1 MSSPSS
7 RRTSPSSSSSSTP
20 AGAATSPGTPVGID
34 PRGPRFGAALTAIL
48 LLAIVVLGD
57 GVAGLVIGVVV
68 VAGFALGA
76 FGGIQ
81 RTWQGAVYRAVLAP
95 RLGPPAE
102 REDPRPPTFAQ
113 LVGFVITATGLVL
126 ALVGVPY
133 ALVVAAAVAFVAAFL
148 NAVFDF
154 CLGCEIYGFQA
165 RLRARRG
172 TTAA

>member
-1 MSSPSS
+1 M
-7 RRTSPSSSSSSTP
+7 SSSSPQDPSPVTAPATSTTGSPATP
-20 AGAATSPGTPVGID
+20 AGID
-34 PRGPRFGAALTAIL
+34 PRGPRFGAALTAVL
-48 LLAIVVLGD
+48 LLAIIVLGD
-57 GVAGLVIGVVV
+57 GAAGLVLGGVV

-81 RTWQGAVYRAVLAP
+81 RTWQGAVYRALVAP

-133 ALVVAAAVAFVAAFL
+133 ALVIAAALAFVAAFL

-154 CLGCEIYGFQA
+154 CLGCEIYGIWA
-165 RLRARRG
+165 RLRAGRG
-172 TTAA
+172 ASPA